1 MCQCVHLKA
10 IVTCQK
16 RRSLLPCHPT
26 FGSAF
31 ELKLSNFPASRRDIK
46 VSLRHATTLLLHS
59 TTQRT
64 SAHYTANMPPKKAK
78 AAARARAAKQAST
91 RSNSTPAPPSV
102 VTSRGK
108 EYDTTAAAARPRRAT
123 TQTSN
128 ARVEA
133 TPKSEFTCR
142 DAICQC
148 THH

>member
-1 MCQCVHLKA
+1 MCSSLKA

-31 ELKLSNFPASRRDIK
+31 ELSPSSNFPASRRDIK
-46 VSLRHATTLLLHS
+46 VSLRHATTFLLHS
-59 TTQRT
+59 TAQRT

-123 TQTSN
+123 AQTSTTP
-128 ARVEA
+128 VEA
-133 TPKSEFTCR
+133 TQKSELTCR